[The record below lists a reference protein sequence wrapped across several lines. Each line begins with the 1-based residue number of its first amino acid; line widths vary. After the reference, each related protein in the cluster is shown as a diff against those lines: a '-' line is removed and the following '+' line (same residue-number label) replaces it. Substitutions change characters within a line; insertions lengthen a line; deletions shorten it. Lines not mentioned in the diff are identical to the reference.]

1 MWVNPDDDVDG
12 ERLLVSIEDH
22 GAYTFSGF
30 VHEMYA
36 AEKLK
41 LLDWDAMN
49 IADFINRQLGLSGKA
64 QGKYIKACVK

>member
-1 MWVNPDDDVDG
+1 
-12 ERLLVSIEDH
+12 
-22 GAYTFSGF
+22 
-30 VHEMYA
+30 MYA